1 MAGEVR
7 NLSDM
12 TNLPL
17 AGIRVLDASTFIAGP
32 SCAALLAEFGADVIK
47 VEHPVG
53 GDPLRV
59 LGTDSGTG
67 AGSLLWLNEGRNKRS
82 VTLNLKSARGAEMFR
97 DMTAKSDVV
106 IENFR
111 PGTFD
116 KWGLSFDTLRAANE
130 GLIMLKV
137 SGYGQDGPY
146 RDLPGFAR
154 IAHAVSGLSH
164 LTGEV
169 GGAPLTPGSTSLA
182 DYMSG
187 LYGVIGVLMALRSR
201 GATGRGQMIDV
212 ALYESVFRALDEIAP
227 AHAMNGT
234 VRGRQGIHTINA
246 CPHGHFKCSDGKW
259 VAIACT
265 NDKMFARLSGAMGQ
279 PDLAADG
286 WYKAAK
292 ARIEDE
298 HTVNS
303 IVQKWTSGL
312 TQAEVQ
318 MACNNGEVPCGAV
331 MSIEDIT
338 KDPHYAARKTLTD
351 MMVEGVGPLPF
362 PSPLPRLSETPGQL
376 KSLGPHLGA
385 SNGEIYGD
393 LLGLSESDLD
403 QLKEE
408 GVI

>member
-1 MAGEVR
+1 MAR
-7 NLSDM
+7 ILSD
-12 TNLPL
+12 TAKLPL

-32 SCAALLAEFGADVIK
+32 SCAALLGEFGAEVIK

-53 GDPLRV
+53 GDPLRR
-59 LGTDSGTG
+59 LGTNSGSDDR
-67 AGSLLWLNEGRNKRS
+67 SLLWLSEGRNKRS
-82 VTLNLKSARGAEMFR
+82 VTLNLKSERGAEMFR
-97 DMTAKSDVV
+97 DMAAKADIVV
-106 IENFR
+106 ENFR

-116 KWGLSFDTLRAANE
+116 RWGLSFDRLRAANK

-187 LYGVIGVLMALRSR
+187 LYGVIGILMALRSR
-201 GATGRGQMIDV
+201 DETGQGQMIDV

-227 AHAMNGT
+227 AHALNGT
-234 VRGRQGIHTINA
+234 VRGRQGIHTVNA
-246 CPHGHFKCSDGKW
+246 CPHGHFQCKDGKW

-265 NDKMFARLSGAMGQ
+265 NDKMFARLAVAMKQ
-279 PDLAADG
+279 PDLAAPDR
-286 WYKAAK
+286 YQTVQS
-292 ARIEDE
+292 RIADEDE
-298 HTVNS
+298 VNR
-303 IVQKWTSGL
+303 IVQDWTGAHS
-312 TQAEVQ
+312 QADIQ
-318 MACNNGEVPCGAV
+318 NACNTGEVPCGAIL
-331 MSIEDIT
+331 SIDEIL
-338 KDPHYAARKTLTD
+338 KDPQYAARKTLTD
-351 MMVEGVGPLPF
+351 MMVEGVGNLPF

-376 KSLGPHLGA
+376 NSLGPKLGEA
-385 SNGEIYGD
+385 NADVYGD
-393 LLGLSESDLD
+393 LLGLSKSDLAALQKD
-403 QLKEE
+403 